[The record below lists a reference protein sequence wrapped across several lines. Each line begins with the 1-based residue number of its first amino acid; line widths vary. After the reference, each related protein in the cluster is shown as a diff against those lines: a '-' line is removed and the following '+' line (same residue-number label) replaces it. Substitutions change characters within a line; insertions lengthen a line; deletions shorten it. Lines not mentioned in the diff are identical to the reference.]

1 MTYPAHDND
10 ATLPT
15 AMSGEPDAHGQA
27 AMLLVESLLHAL
39 IAQSVLKLEE
49 AIDLVGVAIDAKI
62 EIAADLGNSDDT
74 RDRSLALLTA
84 IHQTLS
90 HDIT

>member
-15 AMSGEPDAHGQA
+15 ATSGKPDAHGQA

-62 EIAADLGNSDDT
+62 EIAADMGNSDDT

>member
-15 AMSGEPDAHGQA
+15 AKSGEPDAHGQA